1 MVGTKQASND
11 RHDRLQR
18 AFDHALRD
26 FAIMTDAVL
35 DPAPVLQIVNDDIFA
50 ALVEHDHNQ
59 SVIRITTGT
68 VTEIQDV
75 WTRALT
81 DPDLLARPGES
92 AAPTSDT
99 LVHNSLVRLILHE
112 LMHLHLDHFA
122 LTGSDVFAETTPARA
137 FAVASL
143 THSTPSLAE
152 RLDERDGSAIDHCLE
167 LQADYEAI
175 DVFLGPYSED
185 RWADIRMRAAAVL
198 VNMVLIQQT
207 EVLHGGG
214 NSETH
219 PSAATRFFLLIGHLF
234 QMWIYPHATL
244 TEGDVGLTLDT
255 GGQMTPEMFE
265 PFARAV
271 VAPAINDA
279 IILAGAGGA
288 ARFIKQMGGT
298 APFLQDVFTVQWG
311 DDLKE
316 ADLQTEGAQQWFRL
330 TPINL
335 KIRAL
340 MEPTDEP

>member
-1 MVGTKQASND
+1 MVGTKQASDD
-11 RHDRLQR
+11 RHERLHR
-18 AFDHALRD
+18 AFDDALQD
-26 FAIMTDAVL
+26 FAIITDAAL
-35 DPAPVLQIVNDDIFA
+35 SPAPVLRIDDHDAFA

-59 SVIRITTGT
+59 SVIRVTTGT
-68 VTEIQDV
+68 VAEIEEV

-81 DPDLLARPGES
+81 DPDLLAGPGEP
-92 AAPTSDT
+92 AERTLDA
-99 LVHNSLVRLILHE
+99 LVHHSLVWLILHE

-122 LTGSDVFAETTPARA
+122 LTGSGVFAETTPARA

-143 THSTPSLAE
+143 THSMPSLAE

-167 LQADYEAI
+167 LQADHEAI

-198 VNMVLIQQT
+198 VNMVLIEQT
-207 EVLHGGG
+207 ELLHGGG
-214 NSETH
+214 DNETH
-219 PSAATRFFLLIGHLF
+219 PNAATRFFLLIGHLF

-288 ARFIKQMGGT
+288 ARFINQMGAA

-311 DDLKE
+311 DDLE
-316 ADLQTEGAQQWFRL
+316 EDDLQTEGAKQWLRL

-340 MEPTDEP
+340 MESTDGP

>member
-1 MVGTKQASND
+1 MVGTKQASD
-11 RHDRLQR
+11 RLHDRLKR
-18 AFDHALRD
+18 AFDDALRD
-26 FAIMTDAVL
+26 FAIMTDSAL
-35 DPAPVLQIVNDDIFA
+35 DPAPVLQIVDDDAFA

-68 VTEIQDV
+68 VAEIEKV

-81 DPDLLARPGES
+81 DPELLAGPGES
-92 AAPTSDT
+92 TARTFDT
-99 LVHNSLVRLILHE
+99 LVHHSLVWLVLHE

-122 LTGSDVFAETTPARA
+122 LTGSGVFAETTPARA
-137 FAVASL
+137 FAVASM

-152 RLDERDGSAIDHCLE
+152 RLNERDGSAIDHCLE
-167 LQADYEAI
+167 LQADHEAI
-175 DVFLGPYSED
+175 DIFLGPYSED

-198 VNMVLIQQT
+198 VNMVLIEQA
-207 EVLHGGG
+207 ELLHGSTS
-214 NSETH
+214 SETH
-219 PSAATRFFLLIGHLF
+219 PSAAARFFLLIGHLF

-255 GGQMTPEMFE
+255 GGQMTPDMFE

-288 ARFIKQMGGT
+288 ARFINQMGGT

-316 ADLQTEGAQQWFRL
+316 DDLQTEGAKQWFRL

-340 MEPTDEP
+340 TEPTDEP